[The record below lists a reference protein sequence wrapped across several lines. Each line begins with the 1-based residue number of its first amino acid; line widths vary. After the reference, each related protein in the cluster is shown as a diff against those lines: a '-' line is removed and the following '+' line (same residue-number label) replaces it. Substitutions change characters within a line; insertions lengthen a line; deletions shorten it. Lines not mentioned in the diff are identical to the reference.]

1 MDVSKRMADLVNVTT
16 RLIAVLERENEIL
29 NERRHSELSI
39 ILDEKETIAR
49 VYQARIMG
57 LEENPELLDGASDEE
72 RQTLAE
78 LASKADTLMAKN
90 AQMLEIAIS
99 VSRRVVD
106 LVAEAVAEAAPKA
119 GVYSAKGNTV
129 QARNDSGNMTLSFNE
144 TL

>member
-1 MDVSKRMADLVNVTT
+1 
-16 RLIAVLERENEIL
+16 
-29 NERRHSELSI
+29 LSI

-57 LEENPELLDGASDEE
+57 LEENPELLDNASDEE
-72 RQTLAE
+72 RQVLVDLAN
-78 LASKADTLMAKN
+78 KADTLMAKN

-129 QARNDSGNMTLSFNE
+129 KPRNDSGNMTLSFNE

>member
-1 MDVSKRMADLVNVTT
+1 MDVTKRMTDLVNVTT
-16 RLIAVLERENEIL
+16 RLISVLERENEIL
-29 NERRHSELSI
+29 SERRHNELSI

-72 RQTLAE
+72 REVLSE
-78 LASKADTLMAKN
+78 LATKADTLMKKN

-106 LVAEAVAEAAPKA
+106 LVAEAVADAASDT
-119 GVYSAKGNTV
+119 GSYSSKGNTV
-129 QARNDSGNMTLSFNE
+129 RASSDSGKMTLSYNE